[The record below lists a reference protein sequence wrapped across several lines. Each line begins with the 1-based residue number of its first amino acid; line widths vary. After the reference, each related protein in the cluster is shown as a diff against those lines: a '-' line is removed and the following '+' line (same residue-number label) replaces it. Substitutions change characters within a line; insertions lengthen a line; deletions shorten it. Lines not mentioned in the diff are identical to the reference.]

1 MRKTTVV
8 SKNVNFGPTNPVS
21 PNVYILAHE
30 NEFPE
35 IIYAFFRGRQCFLNN
50 LALNLSYYV
59 QPNFERRLTNKVV
72 MPKINFEQ
80 GFCIGKGDNPG
91 S

>member
-21 PNVYILAHE
+21 PYVYILAHE
-30 NEFPE
+30 NEFSE

-50 LALNLSYYV
+50 LALNLSYY
-59 QPNFERRLTNKVV
+59 ERRLTNKVI